1 MNKKKWT
8 TEETCKLI
16 ELYRESPI
24 LWDAKNL
31 NHKNKFKTAD
41 ALKEIAFTFNT
52 DSSEI
57 DRKLKN
63 VYSQYTRERRN
74 YKAMKKSGAGK
85 EFHAKWFG
93 YELMSFLQDKN
104 KPRKT
109 REFGLDEC
117 QLPCSTVVQYTTHLG
132 SH

>member
-1 MNKKKWT
+1 MNKKNGLLK
-8 TEETCKLI
+8 K
-16 ELYRESPI
+16 P
-24 LWDAKNL
+24 
-31 NHKNKFKTAD
+31 D
-41 ALKEIAFTFNT
+41 ALKEIAITFNT

-93 YELMSFLQDKN
+93 YDLMSFLQDKN